1 MPSPAPA
8 SCRAGSD
15 ATRFSYHET
24 GLPYGVVVIDT
35 GRTASGADQ
44 GGTTVIRIRGFALP
58 DEEAIDLY
66 ADGDQWTTTR
76 LPGAELVAEGW
87 IVPGLVDAHTHPGS
101 RDLGDP
107 LDEELLREDLRR
119 HVDGG
124 VTLLRAPGLAGNPPD
139 WFGNDPELPRSVH
152 AGRWI
157 SPAGGFFDGWA
168 LDLKLEELPE
178 AAARQAAATGWA
190 KIIGDWPGLG
200 PIPQGVFAEIVRLVH
215 DAGGRVAVHAQH
227 PESCRSAVLS
237 GVDTIEHGQH
247 LDEDLLP
254 LMAEQGTVLVPTLS
268 VFNSSAAETGHSD
281 HWLAGWQRMGP
292 TTAAAHEAGV
302 TLLAGTDSRPHGRI
316 ADEIRA
322 LAAVGV
328 PVETAL
334 GAGSWTA
341 RGYLGFGGLR
351 DGAPADAVV
360 FTTDPRK
367 DLAVLDNPA
376 RVILRGRVV
385 R

>member
-1 MPSPAPA
+1 M
-8 SCRAGSD
+8 
-15 ATRFSYHET
+15 
-24 GLPYGVVVIDT
+24 
-35 GRTASGADQ
+35 
-44 GGTTVIRIRGFALP
+44 IRIRGLALP
-58 DEEAIDLY
+58 GEEAIDLY
-66 ADGDQWTTTR
+66 ADGDRWTTMR
-76 LPGAELVAEGW
+76 MPGAELVAEGW
-87 IVPGLVDAHTHPGS
+87 IVPGLVDAHTHPGA
-101 RDLGDP
+101 RQLGDP
-107 LDEELLREDLRR
+107 LDEDLLREDLRR

-157 SPAGGFFDGWA
+157 SPAGGFFDGWV
-168 LDLKLEELPE
+168 LDLTLEELPE

-190 KIIGDWPGLG
+190 KIIGDWLVLG
-200 PIPQGVFAEIVRLVH
+200 PIPQAVFAEIVRRVH
-215 DAGGRVAVHAQH
+215 DVGGRVAVHAQH

-268 VFNSSAAETGHSD
+268 VFNSAAAETEHSD
-281 HWLAGWQRMGP
+281 HWMAGWQRMGP
-292 TTAAAHEAGV
+292 TIAAAHEAGV
-302 TLLAGTDSRPHGRI
+302 TVLAGTDSRPHGRI

-322 LAAVGV
+322 LAAAGF
-328 PVETAL
+328 PVEAAL

-341 RGYLGFGGLR
+341 RDYLGFGGLSE
-351 DGAPADAVV
+351 GAPADAVV
-360 FTTDPRK
+360 FTADPRR
-367 DLAVLDNPA
+367 DLSVLESPA
-376 RVILRGRVV
+376 RVILRGLVV